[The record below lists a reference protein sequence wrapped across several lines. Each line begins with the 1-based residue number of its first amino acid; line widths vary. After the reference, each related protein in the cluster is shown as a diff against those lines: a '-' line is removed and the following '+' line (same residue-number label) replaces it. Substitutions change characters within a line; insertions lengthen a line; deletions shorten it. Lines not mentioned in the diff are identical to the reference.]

1 MGNRSKHYGDVAKWV
16 ESVIDYCV
24 TIEQVWSARELVRN
38 FRIQLG
44 WSEYEGM
51 LRWDIIRPLEDK
63 VNVMIEKL
71 SRRVR

>member
-16 ESVIDYCV
+16 ESVIDSCV